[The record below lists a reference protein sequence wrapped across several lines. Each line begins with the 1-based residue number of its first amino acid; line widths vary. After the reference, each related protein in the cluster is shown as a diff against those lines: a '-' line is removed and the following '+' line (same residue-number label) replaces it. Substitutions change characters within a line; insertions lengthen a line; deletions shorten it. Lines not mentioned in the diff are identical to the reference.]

1 MLGIKRQRGEA
12 PDIRIEA
19 VDGTSYIFSPTGA
32 ATHVSPIVK
41 RSDDGK
47 SFQIR
52 ARNIDEAKLLL
63 RQVHKRYPTFDLAK
77 VLAGAEF
84 SSFPFDSVMKTSFQF
99 GGDLAGRS
107 MVKTALALA
116 HSLGVPPSACD
127 LAIQYLRSALNAE
140 PSLADHF
147 ISDLVVD
154 RPPRLFNCI
163 AVFGDTKKRRLIG
176 YVEYFGVCRWVI
188 HLSSS
193 YDGPEVQ
200 GVYCLDAISGEEL
213 PINVNLN
220 LSDQYFLASLANLTS
235 DEQKRVISRC
245 PQPRQN
251 APLTRLRSESARW
264 N

>member
-1 MLGIKRQRGEA
+1 
-12 PDIRIEA
+12 
-19 VDGTSYIFSPTGA
+19 
-32 ATHVSPIVK
+32 
-41 RSDDGK
+41 
-47 SFQIR
+47 
-52 ARNIDEAKLLL
+52 
-63 RQVHKRYPTFDLAK
+63 
-77 VLAGAEF
+77 
-84 SSFPFDSVMKTSFQF
+84 
-99 GGDLAGRS
+99 
-107 MVKTALALA
+107 
-116 HSLGVPPSACD
+116 
-127 LAIQYLRSALNAE
+127 
-140 PSLADHF
+140 
-147 ISDLVVD
+147 VVD